1 MFEFVEG
8 EAEGALMNAPTPHLS
23 RELPSETRD
32 YLAHRLDG
40 ARDLYLLALALG
52 DRPDGSPM
60 FGRMIREARIHF
72 ASVIEETRIGGLD
85 TGAIAQMLGKLNHEL
100 ADSIRPELWARV
112 EQLLAER
119 AARKR
124 RA

>member
-1 MFEFVEG
+1 MPE
-8 EAEGALMNAPTPHLS
+8 HRLS
-23 RELPSETRD
+23 KELPSETRD

-52 DRPDGSPM
+52 DRPDGSPL

-72 ASVIEETRIGGLD
+72 ASMIEEARIAGLD
-85 TGAIAQMLGKLNHEL
+85 TGAIAVMLGKLNHEL
-100 ADSIRPELWARV
+100 ADSIRPELWVRV

-124 RA
+124 